1 MDLLNRGMVKRLTT
15 QGFEPCIFEGSNPS
29 TSAKIKG
36 EIMKDIRIFF
46 RGSISDLITDLK
58 DVLTQEQM
66 LELKYEID
74 RRITNEVD

>member
-1 MDLLNRGMVKRLTT
+1 
-15 QGFEPCIFEGSNPS
+15 
-29 TSAKIKG
+29 
-36 EIMKDIRIFF
+36 MKDIRIFF